1 MFKQMF
7 DFTFSK
13 LPLILVLVN
22 FSNLN
27 KTSNEVMSPNFHIL
41 NFHFDSKQ
49 KNPDKVYFGIASF
62 LFTTTLI
69 KIGNCVGT
77 NVVKQFRH

>member
-1 MFKQMF
+1 MF

-13 LPLILVLVN
+13 LPLILLLVN

-27 KTSNEVMSPNFHIL
+27 KTSNEVMSPNLHIL
-41 NFHFDSKQ
+41 NFHFGSTQ
-49 KNPDKVYFGIASF
+49 KNPNKFYFGITSL
-62 LFTTTLI
+62 LFTSSVL

-77 NVVKQFRH
+77 NVVKQLHH

>member
-1 MFKQMF
+1 MF

-13 LPLILVLVN
+13 LPLIPVLDN

-27 KTSNEVMSPNFHIL
+27 KNSNGVMISNLHIL
-41 NFHFDSKQ
+41 NFHFGSKQ
-49 KNPDKVYFGIASF
+49 KNPNKVYFGILSF
-62 LFTTTLI
+62 LFTTTLL

-77 NVVKQFRH
+77 NVVKQLHH